1 MNTKIRWGILGTGNI
16 AEQFAQSLT
25 VLGDAEL
32 LAVGSRAEKTAKKF
46 AKKFKIP
53 RAYPSY
59 EQLVNDKDIDVIY
72 ISTPHTLHMENTMLA
87 LNAGRAVLCE
97 KPFAINTDQA
107 MKMVDLAREKKLFL
121 MEAMWTRFLP
131 VITKVR
137 QLLDEGIIGQP
148 EYVQADFGYSCKRN
162 PEHRILNPELGGGA
176 LLDVGVYC
184 ISFASMIFKSEPTSI
199 KSTAHIGKT
208 GVDEQSSMTLSYND
222 GQIAELECAIN
233 KDTPWQALIRGT
245 KGEIKIHRPFWKAT
259 AANISIDG
267 KEPQVLEIPLEGN
280 GYNYQAA
287 DVMDC
292 LRAGKTESDIMPLD
306 ETLSI
311 MKTMDKI
318 RAQWHLKYPC
328 E

>member
-1 MNTKIRWGILGTGNI
+1 MNAKIRWGILGTGNI
-16 AEQFAQSLT
+16 AKQFAQGLT
-25 VLGDAEL
+25 VLPDAEL
-32 LAVGSRAEKTAKKF
+32 LAVGSRADKTAKKF
-46 AKKFKIP
+46 AKKFNIG

-59 EQLVNDKDIDVIY
+59 EQLANDKEIDVIY
-72 ISTPHTLHMENTMLA
+72 ISTPHTLHMENTILA

-97 KPFAINTDQA
+97 KPFAINADQT
-107 MKMVDLAREKKLFL
+107 MKMIDLARKKKLFL

-131 VITKVR
+131 LMSKVR
-137 QLLDEGIIGQP
+137 QLLDEEIIGRP
-148 EYVQADFGYSCKRN
+148 EYVQADFGYTCEWN
-162 PEHRILNPELGGGA
+162 PKHRVLNPDLGGGA

-184 ISFASMIFKSEPTSI
+184 ISFASMVFKSEPTSI
-199 KSTAHIGKT
+199 KSNAHIGKT

-222 GQIAELECAIN
+222 SQTAELECAIN

-245 KGEIKIHRPFWKAT
+245 KGTIKIHRPFWKAT
-259 AANISIDG
+259 AANISIAG
-267 KEPQVLEIPLEGN
+267 KEQQLLEIPLEGN
-280 GYNYQAA
+280 GYNYQVSE
-287 DVMDC
+287 VMDC